1 MAKKNK
7 SKSNTS
13 KNKSTARSVT
23 PPSSKSKSA
32 LPSFFH
38 NTKMNCWLIMAF
50 SFVIYAGTLFHDYTQ
65 DDAIVIYDNM
75 FTTQGVAGIP
85 GILKYDTFYGF
96 FKKEGKANLVAGGRY
111 RPLTLV
117 MYALEVQLFSKKKKD
132 ATGKV
137 VFDPLEEKEKR
148 NAIKFIGHLITVL
161 LYGLTG
167 VVLYLLLLMMLRPVK
182 GEDFALFVSLLTTFI
197 FIAHPIHTEVVA
209 NIKGRDEIVTLL
221 GSLAALYFSLK
232 GYYQNLSTN
241 GTGSKYQIGAGVL
254 FFLAL
259 MAKENAITFLA
270 IVPLTYYFFTKADFG
285 KIATQMIPF
294 GIAAFAFLGIR
305 FSILGA
311 DFGSDVCNELM
322 NCPYLKVEGGKYIPY
337 SGGEKM
343 ATIFYTLGE
352 YVKLLFF
359 PHPLTHD
366 YYPYH
371 VGIMNFG
378 DWRVLVSLF
387 MYLGL
392 GVYAVMGLLK
402 KDILAYGILF
412 YLITLSIVSNIVFP
426 VGTNMAERFAFMPSV
441 GFSFV
446 LAVLGFRLVKY
457 LAKNKKKLQPNNFTT
472 TLGIAAVV
480 LLLFSAKTFSRN
492 QVWKSDATL
501 FLNDVEISSNSAKLR
516 NSAGGTLVQKAASMP
531 EGTARTNIVNE
542 AIGHLTQAI
551 KIHPNYKNA
560 YLLLGNAHQYINQ
573 FDQSIQYYQNALR
586 LDSDYE
592 EAFKNMTIA
601 YRSAGRF
608 FGEKQGNP
616 SKAIQY
622 LEIANQRQA
631 NDPETLRL
639 LGIASGITGN
649 GAKAVQYLEQAAKLE
664 PENASVLW
672 NLASALGANGQVER
686 ANQLREKALKIDP
699 TIGQG
704 K

>member
-7 SKSNTS
+7 PKSKTS
-13 KNKSTARSVT
+13 KNKLSAKSAT
-23 PPSSKSKSA
+23 PPPSKSKSA

-38 NTKMNCWLIMAF
+38 NTKLNCWLIMAF
-50 SFVIYAGTLFHDYTQ
+50 SFLIYIGTLSHDYTQ

-132 ATGKV
+132 KDGKV
-137 VFDPLEEKEKR
+137 VFDPLEEKGKR
-148 NAIKFIGHLITVL
+148 NAIKFIGHLITIL

-167 VVLYLLLLMMLRPVK
+167 IVLYLLLLMLLRPFK
-182 GEDFALFVSLLTTFI
+182 GEDFALFVSLMATFI

-221 GSLAALYFSLK
+221 GSLTALYFSLK
-232 GYYQNLSTN
+232 AYYQKNNLHN
-241 GTGSKYQIGAGVL
+241 IWAGII

-270 IVPLTYYFFTKADFG
+270 IVPLAYHFFTKADFG
-285 KIATQMIPF
+285 KIAMQMIPF
-294 GIAAFAFLGIR
+294 GLAAFAFLGIR
-305 FSILGA
+305 FSILGS

-337 SGGEKM
+337 TGSEKM
-343 ATIFYTLGE
+343 ATIFYTLGA

-371 VGIMNFG
+371 VGIMNFS
-378 DWRVLVSLF
+378 DWRVLLSLV

-392 GVYAVMGLLK
+392 GAYAVVGMLK
-402 KDILAYGILF
+402 KDTLAFGILF

-441 GFSFV
+441 GFSLV
-446 LAVLGFRLVKY
+446 MAVLGYRLVKY
-457 LAKNKKKLQPNNFTT
+457 LAKGKKKLQPSNFTT
-472 TLGIAAVV
+472 VLGIAGVII
-480 LLLFSAKTFSRN
+480 LLFSAKTFIRN
-492 QVWKSDATL
+492 QDWKDNETL
-501 FLNDVEISSNSAKLR
+501 FLKDVEISTNSAKLR
-516 NSAGGTLVQKAASMP
+516 NSAGGTLLEKAGAMT
-531 EGTARTNIVNE
+531 EGHERTNITNE
-542 AIGHLTQAI
+542 AIGHLNEAI

-573 FDQSIQYYQNALR
+573 FDQSVQYYQNALR
-586 LDSDYE
+586 LDPDYE
-592 EAFKNMTIA
+592 EAFTNMTIA

-608 FGEKQGNP
+608 YGEKQGNP
-616 SKAIQY
+616 AKALQY
-622 LEIANQRQA
+622 LEIANQRKA

-672 NLASALGANGQVER
+672 NLASALGANGQTDR

-699 TIGQG
+699 SIGQG